1 MADKNI
7 NIKKPDNLRWN
18 YNTEVGTLMISMEL
32 DMNKCY
38 DLATTMDN
46 YEYEI
51 DLPIGKVNVSFIT
64 NEHIRK

>member
-1 MADKNI
+1 MVNKNI
-7 NIKKPDNLRWN
+7 NIKKPENLRWN
-18 YNTEVGTLMISMEL
+18 YNTEVGTLMITMEL
-32 DMNKCY
+32 NMDKCY

-51 DLPIGKVNVSFIT
+51 DLHIGKVNVSFIT

>member
-1 MADKNI
+1 MDEI
-7 NIKKPDNLRWN
+7 VKKPNNLRWN
-18 YNTEVGTLMISMEL
+18 YNTPVGTLHIFAEL
-32 DMNKCY
+32 NMDKCY
-38 DLATTMDN
+38 DLAMTMDN